1 MSRSSIEG
9 MGFDVVHIAKR
20 IGLPFDFSSKNY
32 LFWNGLL
39 LID

>member
-1 MSRSSIEG
+1 MSRPSIEA
-9 MGFDVVHIAKR
+9 MGIDVIRTAKR
-20 IGLPFDFSSKNY
+20 IGLPFDFSSKNR